1 MKNKSI
7 YLPKAVLDCLDDTQ
21 LEQVAAK
28 MDLANK
34 QAIIT
39 DIGQPGHKQQA
50 FVKQPDG
57 EYKEMDYT
65 DYLLGVGERDIS
77 EIV

>member
-7 YLPKAVLDCLDDTQ
+7 YLPKAVIDCLDDTQ

-28 MDLANK
+28 MDLDDK
-34 QAIIT
+34 KAIIT
-39 DIGQPGHKQQA
+39 DIGQPGHKTKA
-50 FVKQPDG
+50 FVKNPDG
-57 EYKEMDYT
+57 GYSEMDYT
-65 DYLLGVGERDIS
+65 DYLLGVGERDVS